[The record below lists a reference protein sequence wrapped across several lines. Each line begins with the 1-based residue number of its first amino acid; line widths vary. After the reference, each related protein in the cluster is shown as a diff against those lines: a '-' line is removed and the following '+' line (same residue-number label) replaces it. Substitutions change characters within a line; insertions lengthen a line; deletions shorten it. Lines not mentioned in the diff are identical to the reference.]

1 MDPRPI
7 RKSTVVIVS
16 LLIVLAIVTTPTTIY
31 VPSVA
36 QATSANNTSPYPT
49 SGAPSNTVSAQK
61 LGKTTQTT
69 SHLQAKN
76 IQESVYKCAAGRKGV
91 IISPGNFKISADKKS
106 GKWSGI
112 ILIKGSTGD
121 KTGHIHSGTGTGIS
135 VTFVGNLDTRNTLC
149 HFPGL
154 QFAGTGFQ
162 TGIFTCGTVKTVK
175 YTEAS
180 TGNTNTFKVSTTC
193 N

>member
-7 RKSTVVIVS
+7 TKSIVVIS
-16 LLIVLAIVTTPTTIY
+16 LLIALAIVTTPTTIY
-31 VPSVA
+31 VPSIA
-36 QATSANNTSPYPT
+36 QAISTNNTLPYPS
-49 SGAPSNTVSAQK
+49 SGASSNTVSAQK
-61 LGKTTQTT
+61 LGKTTSTT
-69 SHLQAKN
+69 AHLQAKN
-76 IQESVYKCAAGRKGV
+76 TQESVYNCAAGQKGV

-112 ILIKGSTGD
+112 ISIKGSTGD
-121 KTGHIHSGTGTGIS
+121 KSGHIHSGTGIGIS
-135 VTFVGNLDTRNTLC
+135 VTFAGNLVTRNTLC

-180 TGNTNTFKVSTTC
+180 TGNTNTFKVRTTC
-193 N
+193 S